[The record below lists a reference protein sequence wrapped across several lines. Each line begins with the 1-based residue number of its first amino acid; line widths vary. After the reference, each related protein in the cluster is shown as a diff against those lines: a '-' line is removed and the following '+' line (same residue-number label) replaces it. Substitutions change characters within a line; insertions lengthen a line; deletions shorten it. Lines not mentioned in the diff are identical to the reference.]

1 MSEAGK
7 DTVYVDVDDEITAI
21 IDKVAGSKHK
31 IVALVLPKRA
41 TVLQSIVNMK
51 LLKRSGDAQKKKL
64 VLITS
69 ETSLLPLA
77 GAVKLHVAKTL
88 QSKPAIPEAPD
99 VPSDE
104 FALDDQDEAEVPA
117 AAAAIASE
125 EAAEAK
131 AEASAAKEK
140 PLDKSKSV
148 GELAIGKKAA
158 ALEAE
163 ETIELDNEPEDE
175 TDKPVTKKN
184 KGDKKPKIPNFNTF
198 RTKLFIGLGVL
209 IVLIVGWYIT
219 NVVMPTARIV
229 IKSDEISV
237 TANLSFTAN
246 TDVKDLDVEKK
257 LVPAVE
263 KQVKKVDSEK
273 VPATGK
279 KNVGDKASGT
289 VTLRN
294 CTKTDAEVV
303 VPAGT
308 TLVNAGGTFVVNEA
322 SVMPESSFTG
332 GGTCKTPGEV
342 VAVTAQNPGD
352 QFNLNGGRQF
362 TVTNFPDILGTD
374 SSAMTGGTTKEV
386 TVVSDQDVAAAKQ
399 KLEEKSKA
407 AAQAEL
413 ESDIEKDKL
422 FSIVETFAGDEP
434 ALNPLPAVG
443 SEASEVTVTSTI
455 TYRMLGVKREHLKTL
470 ITDNVKDEIDTEK
483 QSVRNDGLGEAVF
496 RVTERKSPT
505 EQVLSVQSS
514 ASTGPAIDEEVLKQ
528 EVAGKKKGQVRD
540 LILARPGIK
549 DVEVRYSPFWVYKT
563 PSKPTKITI
572 EFENSNNASD

>member
-41 TVLQSIVNMK
+41 AVLQSIVNMK
-51 LLKRSGDAQKKKL
+51 LLKRSGDAHKKKL

-69 ETSLLPLA
+69 ESSLLPLA

-88 QSKPAIPEAPD
+88 QSKPEIPEAPD

-104 FALDDQDEAEVPA
+104 LALDDHEETEVPA
-117 AAAAIASE
+117 P
-125 EAAEAK
+125 
-131 AEASAAKEK
+131 ASAAAKTAEEPKEK
-140 PLDKSKSV
+140 VIDKSKSV
-148 GELAIGKKAA
+148 GELATGKKAA
-158 ALEAE
+158 ALDAE

-175 TDKPVTKKN
+175 APKPAAKKGKN
-184 KGDKKPKIPNFNTF
+184 DKKLKIPNFNSF
-198 RTKLFIGLGVL
+198 RTKLFVGLGVML
-209 IVLIVGWYIT
+209 VLIIGWYIT
-219 NVVMPTARIV
+219 NVVLPTATIV
-229 IKSDEISV
+229 IRSDEIDV
-237 TANLSFTAN
+237 TANVTFTAN
-246 TDVKDLDVEKK
+246 TAVKDLDVKKK
-257 LVPAVE
+257 LVPATE
-263 KQVKKVDSEK
+263 KQVKKVDTEK

-279 KNVGDKASGT
+279 KNVGEKATGSVDLRLTNCAQDNVTVPSGT
-289 VTLRN
+289 VVSNNGLN
-294 CTKTDAEVV
+294 
-303 VPAGT
+303 
-308 TLVNAGGTFVVNEA
+308 FVTQKDI
-322 SVMPESSFTG
+322 SFSSFKV
-332 GGTCKTPGEV
+332 GGTCANNNPFAVEFTTGSVKV
-342 VAVTAQNPGD
+342 VAQDPGD
-352 QFNLNGGRQF
+352 QYNLSGGRQYVVAGF
-362 TVTNFPDILGTD
+362 SNIAGTD
-374 SSAMTGGTTKEV
+374 STAMTGGSTKEV

-399 KLEEKSKA
+399 KLAEKSKA
-407 AAQAEL
+407 AALSEL
-413 ESDIEKDKL
+413 EADLEKDKL
-422 FSIVETFAGDEP
+422 FSLAETFAGDEP

-443 SEASEVTVTSTI
+443 SEASEVSVTSTI
-455 TYRMLGVKREHLKTL
+455 TFRLLGVKREHLKAL
-470 ITDNVKDEIDTEK
+470 VTDNVKDEIDTEK

-514 ASTGPAIDEEVLKQ
+514 ASTGPAIDEEALKQ

-540 LILARPGIK
+540 LILARPSIK